1 LDEAAEFAYSIL
13 NNGDLPER
21 ATFEKKK
28 TSELFNQKDTQKY
41 LRGIYSGGTF
51 CYETQFI
58 LKDVLGPVWSSTP
71 LDPAK
76 SLKDPWLSREHTVI
90 DLGDDVFTQGRPHP
104 MIDHKLRHER
114 ILQEA
119 SDPETAVILFDV
131 VIGFGSNS
139 NPSAEMSRSIVE
151 GQVLASK
158 GGRQIYF
165 VGFVCGTDMDPQN
178 LKLQIE
184 TLQSAGAILADSN
197 AMAARQ
203 AASLILAGSK

>member
-1 LDEAAEFAYSIL
+1 
-13 NNGDLPER
+13 
-21 ATFEKKK
+21 
-28 TSELFNQKDTQKY
+28 
-41 LRGIYSGGTF
+41 
-51 CYETQFI
+51 
-58 LKDVLGPVWSSTP
+58 
-71 LDPAK
+71 
-76 SLKDPWLSREHTVI
+76 
-90 DLGDDVFTQGRPHP
+90 
-104 MIDHKLRHER
+104 
-114 ILQEA
+114 
-119 SDPETAVILFDV
+119 
-131 VIGFGSNS
+131 
-139 NPSAEMSRSIVE
+139 MSRSIVE